1 MYNKN
6 KIYWYDL
13 YYYKKCLSMLGK
25 DKFKKAVGND
35 KIIGGI
41 VLILFGIGG
50 IIFGVNIYNNQNF
63 VQSCNSVSGVTN
75 QSIANTGGLPCV
87 NQSGI
92 SILSIVPIIIGIVIL
107 IVGIL
112 LLMKG
117 LKNKKNTKTV

>member
-1 MYNKN
+1 
-6 KIYWYDL
+6 
-13 YYYKKCLSMLGK
+13 MLGK
-25 DKFKKAVGND
+25 DRFKKAVGND

-63 VQSCNSVSGVTN
+63 VQSCTSISGLPN

-87 NQSGI
+87 NQPGI

-107 IVGIL
+107 IVGIV

-117 LKNKKNTKTV
+117 LKNKRNTKTI